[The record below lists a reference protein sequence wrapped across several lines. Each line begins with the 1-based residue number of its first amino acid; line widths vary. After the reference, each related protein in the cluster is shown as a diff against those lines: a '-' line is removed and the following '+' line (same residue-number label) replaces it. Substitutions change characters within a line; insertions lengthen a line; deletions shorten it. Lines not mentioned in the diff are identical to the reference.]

1 MQQPLHT
8 LIQITDVHLTD
19 TTPAPDGHDTV
30 AVLDHALRVVEDSGV
45 TPTAF
50 VFTGDLTDHGT
61 ATEYQRLRKV
71 VEPVAARLGAPV
83 AYVAGN
89 HDKRGPLRE
98 HLLGEPASD
107 APFDHTLRI
116 GDLRVVVLDS
126 SVPGRGYGALE
137 PVQLDWLRAELAE
150 PAPHGTVL
158 ALHHP
163 PLPSADPLA
172 AVIPL
177 RHREELAAAIAGT
190 DVRVILAGH
199 THVVSAGVLAGV
211 PVWTGGAMAT
221 TVHRLAGGGV
231 LRGLNAPAV
240 SRVDV
245 FPDAVIVTSVPTIA
259 GTVAE
264 VPEPKLTAMVQR
276 LRAELASA

>member
-19 TTPAPDGHDTV
+19 VTPAPHGHDTV
-30 AVLDHALRVVEDSGV
+30 AVLENALRAVEDSGV
-45 TPTAF
+45 TPSAI
-50 VFTGDLTDHGT
+50 VFTGDLTDHGSP
-61 ATEYQRLRKV
+61 TEYQRLRAV
-71 VEPVAARLGAPV
+71 VEPAAARMGAPAV
-83 AYVAGN
+83 FVAGN
-89 HDKRGPLRE
+89 HDVRAPLRE

-107 APFDHTLRI
+107 APLDHRLRI

-126 SVPGRGYGALE
+126 SVPGRGYGELDPA
-137 PVQLDWLRAELAE
+137 QLDWLRAELAE

-177 RHREELAAAIAGT
+177 RRREQLAAVIEGT
-190 DVRVILAGH
+190 DVRAILAGH

-211 PVWTGGAMAT
+211 PVWTGGAIAGTM
-221 TVHRLAGGGV
+221 HRLAGGGV
-231 LRGLNAPAV
+231 LRDLAAPAV
-240 SRVDV
+240 SRIDV
-245 FPDAVIVTSVPTIA
+245 FDDAVIITSVPLA
-259 GTVAE
+259 AE
-264 VPEPKLTAMVQR
+264 VLNTLPAGELAALVER
-276 LRAELASA
+276 LGAELPA